1 MSEKKVRLERCLLN
15 GSSAVALRDRLI
27 SDASEFANKVDERAF
42 HDKPGLHISYQA
54 FLRFFEEK
62 QPLTL
67 DDFIIAVQFTY
78 GWMPTIND
86 MHGDPQRAFEAFQ
99 QLIVDG
105 FDLHKKDLKTQ
116 SLLLALIPAT
126 NNSLVGASKLL
137 HFARPHRYAIWDSQ
151 VFKYFYPE
159 ATMHSNKLS
168 QLDRYLQYHQILGM
182 LSDDS
187 ECQQAIA
194 DIRFCLLKL
203 LPYQYQQAAKFTD
216 LRCLEFIMY
225 FTASRKTKSQ
235 NSPG

>member
-1 MSEKKVRLERCLLN
+1 MTEKKARLEKCLLN
-15 GSSAVALRDRLI
+15 GSSAIALRDRLI
-27 SDASEFANKVDERAF
+27 TDAKTFSVFANTVDEHIF
-42 HDKPGLHISYQA
+42 HDKSGLHTSYQA

-67 DDFIIAVQFTY
+67 DDFTIAVQFTY

-86 MHGDPQRAFEAFQ
+86 MHGDPQRAFDAFQ
-99 QLIVDG
+99 QLIEDD
-105 FDLHKKDLKTQ
+105 FDLQQDEPTTQ
-116 SLLLALIPAT
+116 NLLLELIPAT

-168 QLDRYLQYHQILGM
+168 QLDRYLQYHRILVM

-187 ECQQAIA
+187 ECQQSIA
-194 DIRFCLLKL
+194 DIRVGLLKL
-203 LPYQYQQAAKFTD
+203 LPYEYQQGAKFTD

-225 FTASRKTKSQ
+225 FTASRS
-235 NSPG
+235 SRVS